1 MAAAVP
7 PPHPQGT
14 VRRSVEEGR
23 TVLHLSGEI
32 DSAVVAAY
40 ESPQGSGGSDPG
52 RSRAVSIVDAS
63 AVTFMASVGIGLILR
78 ETEATRRDG
87 RRPVLRR
94 PTAPVRRVLSL
105 TGLDG
110 VFDVTD

>member
-1 MAAAVP
+1 VAPALP

-14 VRRSVEEGR
+14 IHRAVEAGR

-40 ESPQGSGGSDPG
+40 ESPREPGSP
-52 RSRAVSIVDAS
+52 RRLPEVSLVDAS

-78 ETEATRRDG
+78 ETEEVRAAG
-87 RRPVLRR
+87 RRPALRL
-94 PTAPVRRVLSL
+94 PAAPVRRVLSL

-110 VFDVTD
+110 VFDIVD